1 MLKFFKFSLKK
12 KQKKELKSEKDSTRE
27 FIAFLNRQLLYLN
40 TENPLKKYAEAF
52 LKKDATTQK
61 VQLPQLYLRYE
72 QQITGWNN
80 LDKVTEQE
88 LRKKIRHAFPKL
100 VEQPALQLIFDL
112 EVNQEVSL
120 CSRFLIDLLE
130 QALVVLGQAKDNF
143 FDQSKQWIQEL
154 PEPKG
159 PYPFLT
165 QAEFDTADFIEYL
178 KRVSFCICEAL
189 NRQMGANFTES
200 CYNKSYNNIAS
211 SYKQLDVFPTI
222 IRLIPR
228 KYLDEDKVGLLSKHQ
243 LTNALLEKVVDLE
256 RLNKQLEQMNLDLI
270 DARINLEAAN
280 AKSEHSLRLLQEI
293 MQTVKE
299 GIITSDAHG
308 QIIMVNEEVERIWGY
323 SKEELKQMNIVELMP
338 DRYKHRHRAGMKRYM
353 DTGISHSMN
362 KLLSM
367 EGLKKD
373 GNEFCLE
380 INISDL
386 QFEGQHLFTAVVRDI
401 TERKAF
407 EEALRSSK
415 RQLEHR
421 TYELEGAQ
429 AKMNIIIDE
438 LRESNQELERFA
450 YIASHDLQEPLR
462 TVSSYVQIIGREL
475 NGEEFAHLQE
485 YISFAVGGVH
495 RMRSLIEDLL
505 LYSRVGRKA
514 YRPSEVQLNEIVEFI
529 NLDLAEVIKNTGTQ
543 LALKTSSSLIADRSQ
558 IRQLLQNLISNSIKF
573 RKKNI
578 PPKILIACEETEDY
592 WQVKVQDNGI
602 GIAPEA
608 VESIFI
614 IFHRLH
620 PRHEYSGT
628 GIGLAICKK
637 IIDRHGGKIWVES
650 IPGEGS
656 TFYFTIPKK
665 MTPLVQIREEIR
677 PASRQLLR

>member
-1 MLKFFKFSLKK
+1 MLNFFKFSLKK
-12 KQKKELKSEKDSTRE
+12 KQKDESKLEKDSTRE
-27 FIAFLNRQLLYLN
+27 FVAFLNRQLLYLN
-40 TENPLKKYAEAF
+40 TENPLKQYSDAF
-52 LKKDATTQK
+52 LKKDNTAKQE
-61 VQLPQLYLRYE
+61 QLPQLYLRYE

-80 LDKVTEQE
+80 LDKVTTQE
-88 LRKKIRHAFPKL
+88 LRSKIRDAFPKL
-100 VEQPALQLIFDL
+100 VESPALKLIFDR
-112 EVNQEVSL
+112 EINQEISL
-120 CSRFLIDLLE
+120 CSRFLIDLLD
-130 QALVVLGQAKDNF
+130 QALRVLGQAKDKF
-143 FDQSKQWIQEL
+143 FDQSKQWIEQL
-154 PEPKG
+154 PKPEG
-159 PYPFLT
+159 PYPFLPI
-165 QAEFDTADFIEYL
+165 ADFETADFIEYL

-189 NRQMGANFTES
+189 NRQMGANFTEA

-270 DARINLEAAN
+270 DARTNLEIAN

-293 MQTVKE
+293 MKTVKE
-299 GIITSDAHG
+299 GIITSDASG

-323 SKEELKQMNIVELMP
+323 SIEELKQMNIVELMP
-338 DRYKHRHRAGMKRYM
+338 NRYKMRHKEGMKRYIK
-353 DTGISHSMN
+353 TGVSHSMN

-373 GNEFCLE
+373 GTEFCLE

-407 EEALRSSK
+407 EEALRTSK

-475 NGEEFAHLQE
+475 NGEEYAYLQE

-514 YRPSEVQLNEIVEFI
+514 YRPSEVELGEIVEFI
-529 NLDLAEVIKNTGTQ
+529 SLDLAEIIKITGAQ
-543 LALKTSSSLIADRSQ
+543 IVLQRSSSLIADRSQ

-573 RKKNI
+573 RQEGL
-578 PPKILIACEETEDY
+578 PPKVFIDCSETEDF
-592 WQVKVQDNGI
+592 WQVKIQDNGI
-602 GIAPEA
+602 GIAPQA
-608 VESIFI
+608 VETIFI

-620 PRHEYSGT
+620 PRHEYPGT

-665 MTPLVQIREEIR
+665 LTPLVQLREEIR
-677 PASRQLLR
+677 PASQQLLR